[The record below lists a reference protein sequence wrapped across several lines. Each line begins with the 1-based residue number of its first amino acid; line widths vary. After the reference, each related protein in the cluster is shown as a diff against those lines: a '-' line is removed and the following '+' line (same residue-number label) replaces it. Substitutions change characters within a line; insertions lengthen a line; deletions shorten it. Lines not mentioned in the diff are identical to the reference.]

1 MSASN
6 SIGHLWEHRG
16 LRTLR
21 ARHGMLPMVVAA
33 YLYSARP
40 AEKALLGVYGLGI
53 QYMAHDIC
61 ATPQEVESSLRLLCE
76 ARLCAYVPELESV
89 WVHDLPAQI
98 LGEALNPRDKR
109 VKAVRKA
116 YAALPD
122 DYPFLGEIHTLYA
135 DVYGLGFRR
144 EPTDPYQ
151 YETWGGRNLAQP
163 ASGDVVA
170 LYHQLKQA
178 MPTRAGLDPV
188 EDARSALASL
198 LAEGV
203 DPEQILS
210 GARRYRAHC
219 DKNGVTGTSNAVTL
233 THFLS
238 ARFFTMDPYQTLA
251 GRPFWSVAPM
261 QAAGGNADRDAGDP
275 ASTDPGASNK
285 AVQYG

>member
-1 MSASN
+1 
-6 SIGHLWEHRG
+6 
-16 LRTLR
+16 
-21 ARHGMLPMVVAA
+21 MVVAT

-53 QYMAHDIC
+53 KYMSHDIC
-61 ATPQEVESSLRLLCE
+61 AAPQDIESSLRLLCE
-76 ARLCAYVPELESV
+76 ARLCAYVPEIESV

-135 DVYGLGFRR
+135 DVYGLDIRR
-144 EPTDPYQ
+144 EPADPYQ

-178 MPTRAGLDPV
+178 MPARAGLDPI

-203 DPEQILS
+203 DPELILS

-219 DKNGVTGTSNAVTL
+219 DKNGVTGTPNAVTL
-233 THFLS
+233 AHFLS

-251 GRPFWSVAPM
+251 GRPFWSTSPA
-261 QAAGGNADRDAGDP
+261 QGADNDTNRGTGDP
-275 ASTDPGASNK
+275 EDADPGNPNK